1 MYQICLIICQY
12 HNNHWY
18 TYTQKQNENP
28 YNGMQAVQNQ
38 NNKIKLNHKTRNA
51 LSKVTHFPLNEKSSI
66 HVLICTH
73 IGCLKKVM
81 NYYISG

>member
-51 LSKVTHFPLNEKSSI
+51 LSKVTLFPLNEKS
-66 HVLICTH
+66 LRDTCPYLYTYW
-73 IGCLKKVM
+73 M
-81 NYYISG
+81 F

>member
-1 MYQICLIICQY
+1 MPIPHQSLV
-12 HNNHWY
+12 H

-73 IGCLKKVM
+73 IGCLKKVI
-81 NYYISG
+81 NYYISS

>member
-1 MYQICLIICQY
+1 MPIPHQSLV
-12 HNNHWY
+12 H

-51 LSKVTHFPLNEKSSI
+51 LSKVTHFPLNEKSFI

>member
-1 MYQICLIICQY
+1 MPIPHQSLV
-12 HNNHWY
+12 H

-38 NNKIKLNHKTRNA
+38 KNKIKLNHKTRNA

-73 IGCLKKVM
+73 IGCLKKVI

>member
-1 MYQICLIICQY
+1 MPIPHQSLV
-12 HNNHWY
+12 H

-73 IGCLKKVM
+73 IGCLKKVI